1 VRLFNLVIA
10 IGVAVGSTAC
20 TKKDAEVVNQK
31 GSTLDD
37 FRFASKSAAEL
48 VASSPASQPAAA
60 SAPASRPQAA
70 ARKGSTLDTFVFKPK
85 SAAELAASA
94 GGRK

>member
-1 VRLFNLVIA
+1 MRHFWTAIA
-10 IGVAVGSTAC
+10 FCVAACSAC

-37 FRFASKSAAEL
+37 FKLAPKSAAEL
-48 VASSPASQPAAA
+48 AASAPARQPAAA
-60 SAPASRPQAA
+60 STPASQTRTA

-85 SAAELAASA
+85 SAAELAASS
-94 GGRK
+94 GTRK

>member
-1 VRLFNLVIA
+1 MRFFWTAIA
-10 IGVAVGSTAC
+10 FCVAASSAAC

-37 FRFASKSAAEL
+37 FKFAPKSAAEL
-48 VASSPASQPAAA
+48 AA
-60 SAPASRPQAA
+60 SAPASQPAPASAPASQTRAA

-85 SAAELAASA
+85 SAAELAAS
-94 GGRK
+94 GTRK

>member
-1 VRLFNLVIA
+1 MRASWIA
-10 IGVAVGSTAC
+10 VALSVAACAAAC

-37 FRFASKSAAEL
+37 FRFA
-48 VASSPASQPAAA
+48 
-60 SAPASRPQAA
+60 
-70 ARKGSTLDTFVFKPK
+70 PK

-94 GGRK
+94 PASQPAAASTPASQARATARKGSTLDTFTFKPKSGAELAAPQGARN